1 MTKYIKCPRCD
12 LNYIDPEK
20 QEYCDVCLAE
30 MQGAKLKFADLDEEE
45 DMEKTVESVTA
56 ADVKKAAAG
65 LKKKGVFI
73 IAADRSGGA
82 ENGRDA

>member
-1 MTKYIKCPRCD
+1 MEMTI
-12 LNYIDPEK
+12 
-20 QEYCDVCLAE
+20 
-30 MQGAKLKFADLDEEE
+30 
-45 DMEKTVESVTA
+45 ESVTA